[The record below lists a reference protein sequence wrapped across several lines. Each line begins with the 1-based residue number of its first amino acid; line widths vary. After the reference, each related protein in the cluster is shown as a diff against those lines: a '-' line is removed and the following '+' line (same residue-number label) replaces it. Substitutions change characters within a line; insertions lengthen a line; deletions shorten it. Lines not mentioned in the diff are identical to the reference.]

1 MLPPYQKVDLTIHFC
16 FSILDPATQLL
27 RLEMIMKLEAKIAV
41 VTGSTSGIGAAT
53 ARALSRER
61 PQVTVAGRDGERGRS
76 GVESLRAGDE
86 RLPSGIP
93 GLPRGMAAEIC
104 EMIIRSSGKAI
115 GLRAE
120 RLARSRDRET
130 RRDL

>member
-1 MLPPYQKVDLTIHFC
+1 LNISSAAAVTMRWRVSRPLGVNFAGLVLAALMLPSYQKVDLTIHFC
-16 FSILDPATQLL
+16 FSILDPATQSL

-53 ARALSRER
+53 PRAS
-61 PQVTVAGRDGERGRS
+61 A
-76 GVESLRAGDE
+76 
-86 RLPSGIP
+86 
-93 GLPRGMAAEIC
+93 RGMAAEIC
-104 EMIIRSSGKAI
+104 EMITPSSGKAI